1 MLYSFDMSNSFGTN
15 NPDLWEGLEIKEPGE
30 CHRRFINE
38 KNILGVFRWN
48 FLLIFT
54 AIILL
59 SVVSVSSDIVEE
71 EGNGQMLRIPLAL
84 CKDTDGKGQGWKVL
98 RFKNRLP
105 NKVSCDENGL
115 HINVKC
121 SAGLLVFGLDEQTD
135 VNSVVLEGAVTGLPR
150 IPEGKRQGDKKNDD
164 FAIRFGLVISG
175 KRRLNPIEKLFAP
188 ELVRHL
194 FEQVPKQGGID
205 HVLFLNLAN
214 DPPPKWK
221 ERIHPIGKGLLRE
234 QVACMKGTPGDFTIK
249 VEFQKPCRVLAL
261 CIICDGDHT
270 KSEFQM
276 TVKDIW
282 LNPKRRKER

>member
-1 MLYSFDMSNSFGTN
+1 MKNTGDLSQRWGLFIFALIMLLPAVPT
-15 NPDLWEGLEIKEPGE
+15 
-30 CHRRFINE
+30 R
-38 KNILGVFRWN
+38 
-48 FLLIFT
+48 
-54 AIILL
+54 
-59 SVVSVSSDIVEE
+59 SDTVDDDV
-71 EGNGQMLRIPLAL
+71 NGKMLRIPLKL
-84 CKDTDGKGQGWKVL
+84 SKKSEDQEQGWKVL

-105 NKVSCDENGL
+105 NKVTCDEKGL
-115 HINVKC
+115 HIKVKC
-121 SAGLLVFGLDEQTD
+121 SAGLLVCGLESQTD

-175 KRRLNPIEKLFAP
+175 KRKLNRIEKLFAP

-194 FEQVPKQGGID
+194 FGQVPKGGGID

-221 ERIHPIGKGLLRE
+221 ERIHPFGKGLLRE
-234 QVACMKGTPGDFTIK
+234 RVVCIKGTPGDFTLK
-249 VEFQKPCRVLAL
+249 VEFQKPCQVLAL

-276 TVKDIW
+276 TVKDIR
-282 LNPKRRKER
+282 LNPKRSKER

>member
-1 MLYSFDMSNSFGTN
+1 MCNPCCTN
-15 NPDLWEGLEIKEPGE
+15 NPDVWTRLEINELEKYR
-30 CHRRFINE
+30 RRFIAE
-38 KNILGVFRWN
+38 KNIRGVFRWG

-54 AIILL
+54 AIVLL
-59 SVVSVSSDIVEE
+59 IAVNTNSDTVKE
-71 EGNGQMLRIPLAL
+71 EGNGQMLRIPLVL

-105 NKVSCDENGL
+105 NKVTCDEKGL

-121 SAGLLVFGLDEQTD
+121 SAGLLVFGLDEKTD

-150 IPEGKRQGDKKNDD
+150 IPRGKRQGDKKNDD

-175 KRRLNPIEKLFAP
+175 KRRLNGIEKLFAP

-194 FEQVPKQGGID
+194 FEQVPKPGGID

-214 DPPPKWK
+214 DPPQKWK

-234 QVACMKGTPGDFTIK
+234 QVACIKGTAGDFTIK
-249 VEFQKPCRVLAL
+249 VEFKKPCRVLAL

-276 TVKDIW
+276 TVKDIR
-282 LNPKRRKER
+282 LNPKRSKKR